1 MNEQD
6 ARQALS
12 PQAEPSLLIVDDA
25 QMMRLKIQVIAQ
37 AAGWKRITQA
47 PNGEKAIELYQAN
60 RFDLITMDLVMP
72 GIDGLDLARDIHR
85 HPELSN
91 REFRTAGVVADHLR
105 ASGMDVRTGIAHTGV
120 IGILLSLYALN
131 ATTDLPVLEPLRAFK
146 EFPNSAPYVG
156 AFASHT
162 EQILVPAVHRIKADT
177 GLIVER
183 LSGQAAPASWS
194 GDFAFVV
201 RPLPKI
207 FLGYIFYEADED
219 FPASVTC
226 LFSNNA
232 NRFMPMDGLADVGE
246 YTSKTILGLVH

>member
-1 MNEQD
+1 MKDGREMMTDNYLKL
-6 ARQALS
+6 ARANLK
-12 PQAEPSLLIVDDA
+12 
-25 QMMRLKIQVIAQ
+25 RLFGNLPGDLEMTLPA
-37 AAGWKRITQA
+37 
-47 PNGEKAIELYQAN
+47 EKAGPTYSFSAFGQMCVISPEG
-60 RFDLITMDLVMP
+60 ITL
-72 GIDGLDLARDIHR
+72 DGVE
-85 HPELSN
+85 PP
-91 REFRTAGVVADHLR
+91 
-105 ASGMDVRTGIAHTGV
+105 GV

-146 EFPNSAPYVG
+146 EFSGSAPYVG

-162 EQILVPAVHRIKADT
+162 EQILVPAVHRIKKNI
-177 GLIVER
+177 GLITER
-183 LSGQAAPASWS
+183 FSGEATPASVS

-207 FLGYIFYEADED
+207 FLCYIFYEADED

-246 YTSKTILGLVH
+246 YMSKTILGLVG